1 VTQALT
7 QRAVAGRTQQGYE
20 ASMKLMEV
28 KSLGGTNFV
37 RADRVLALQLSPT
50 GATVI
55 VMEGGAVVNSTE
67 STIVIAARLAAA
79 TADA

>member
-1 VTQALT
+1 
-7 QRAVAGRTQQGYE
+7 
-20 ASMKLMEV
+20 MKLMEV